1 MAAADAKKGRSG
13 VARPRIGLALGA
25 GGTKGTAHVG
35 VLKVLT
41 EAGVPIDC
49 VAGASIGALY
59 GASYALGHD
68 LRRVERNIR
77 RTPPADVL
85 RFFRHRLVIG
95 GQSPLGERFRRA
107 LAGARF
113 EDLKVPLAVVASD
126 VLRREPVLIR
136 EGDVLTAVQAS
147 ISLPVLAR
155 PVRREGR
162 YLLDGGYWEPA
173 PVSAAR
179 ALGAQKVIAVVLGE
193 PAVVSGRRR
202 YWLRRLTAL
211 VERCARLTGSD
222 GSRRPPGLLASAALY
237 LYART
242 DVPVPAAEAD
252 VVIRPRVAHLNANSP
267 FHMQLSL
274 RRGEEAARQA
284 LPMIQEMLRKSCPA
298 LRSGPGREV
307 APQPLSAARLQ
318 RFLLLGFEADG
329 RQ

>member
-1 MAAADAKKGRSG
+1 M

-25 GGTKGTAHVG
+25 GGAKGTAHVG
-35 VLKVLT
+35 VLKVLA

-59 GASYALGHD
+59 GASFALGHD

-77 RTPPADVL
+77 RTPPGDVL
-85 RFFRHRLVIG
+85 RFFRHRLAIG
-95 GQSPLGERFRRA
+95 GQNPLGKRFRRA
-107 LAGARF
+107 LGGVRF
-113 EDLKVPLAVVASD
+113 EDLRVPFAVVASD

-136 EGDVLTAVQAS
+136 EGDILTAVQAS

-155 PVRREGR
+155 PVRRGDR

-179 ALGAQKVIAVVLGE
+179 ALGAEKVIAVVLGE
-193 PAVVSGRRR
+193 RRVLSERRR

-211 VERCARLTGSD
+211 VERCARLTGGD
-222 GSRRPPGLLASAALY
+222 ASRRPPGLLASAVFY
-237 LYART
+237 LHTRT
-242 DVPVPAAEAD
+242 DVPPSAAEAD

-274 RRGEEAARQA
+274 RRGEEAAREA
-284 LPMIQEMLRKSCPA
+284 LPLIQEMLRKST
-298 LRSGPGREV
+298 
-307 APQPLSAARLQ
+307 
-318 RFLLLGFEADG
+318 
-329 RQ
+329 